1 MRPGGIIIALWIGF
15 ALSWAVAAWWSSPP
29 ASVLGM
35 RREAPSRILL
45 LLGGILFFIPAHG
58 YDGPLPLW
66 FPSWWLAWLSVMLII
81 SGFAFSWWARIEL
94 GSLWSA
100 NITRKPGH
108 EVIDRGAFA
117 IVRHPIY
124 TGILLA
130 VFGTL
135 LVKGTIL
142 GIAGALL
149 IAIGLWLKARLEER
163 WLSQELDAS
172 AYEAYRKHVPMLIPF
187 GPKG

>member
-1 MRPGGIIIALWIGF
+1 
-15 ALSWAVAAWWSSPP
+15 
-29 ASVLGM
+29 M
-35 RREAPSRILL
+35 RREAPSRIPVVVAGVA
-45 LLGGILFFIPAHG
+45 LGGADHLGFCLQLVGAYRVG
-58 YDGPLPLW
+58 
-66 FPSWWLAWLSVMLII
+66 LAVV
-81 SGFAFSWWARIEL
+81 GD
-94 GSLWSA
+94 
-100 NITRKPGH
+100 ITRKPGH

-142 GIAGALL
+142 GIIGAL
-149 IAIGLWLKARLEER
+149 
-163 WLSQELDAS
+163 
-172 AYEAYRKHVPMLIPF
+172 LIPF

>member
-15 ALSWAVAAWWSSPP
+15 ALSWVVAAWWSSRP

-35 RREAPSRILL
+35 RKEAPSRILL

-58 YDGPLPLW
+58 YDGPLRLW

-108 EVIDRGAFA
+108 EVIDHGAFA

-149 IAIGLWLKARLEER
+149 IAIGLWLKARLEES